1 MAELAAITPLQGR
14 GLSQA
19 QFSVRE
25 NSDYGLIRL
34 QTFHRKAGQVENLSL
49 QLGLA
54 LPGPGAMLA
63 GGELQ
68 IFWSAPG
75 EWVIAVPRGDERA
88 ALMELQAKLDG
99 MLAVLSVM
107 TDSRVALQLGGQQL
121 RTILA
126 RGSSAD
132 FHPASFAE
140 GRCLTTRF
148 AGVPVML
155 VALPGEECMLCADR
169 SVAAYLLDW
178 FSAASRDC

>member
-14 GLSQA
+14 GLSRA

-34 QTFHRKAGQVENLSL
+34 QTFHRKAGQVDNLSM

-54 LPGPGAMLA
+54 LPGPGAILA
-63 GGELQ
+63 SGDLQ

-75 EWVIAVPRGDERA
+75 EWVIAVPRGSERA
-88 ALMELQAKLDG
+88 ALMDLHAKLDG
-99 MLAVLSVM
+99 LLAVLSAM
-107 TDSRVALQLGGQQL
+107 TDSRVVLQLGGQQL
-121 RTILA
+121 RTVMA
-126 RGSSAD
+126 RGSSVD

-155 VALPGEECMLCADR
+155 VALPGEECLLFADR

-178 FSAASRDC
+178 FEASSQDC